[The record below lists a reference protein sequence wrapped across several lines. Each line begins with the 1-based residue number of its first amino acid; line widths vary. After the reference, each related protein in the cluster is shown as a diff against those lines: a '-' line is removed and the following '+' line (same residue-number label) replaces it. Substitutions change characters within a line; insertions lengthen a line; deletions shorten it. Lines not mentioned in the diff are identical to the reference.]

1 MGHNMFFGFGRFWW
15 IIFILL
21 VVYLFF
27 QNKNISRFNHKTE
40 KDPLQILKERFAKGE
55 IDNEEFE
62 EAKKMLEK

>member
-1 MGHNMFFGFGRFWW
+1 MGHNMFFGFGMFWW
-15 IIFILL
+15 IIFILF

-55 IDNEEFE
+55 IDKEEFE